1 MSTTLYV
8 PAAAVWNMVG
18 GFNQLARWHPAVA
31 SSEEKSEK
39 GATIRKL
46 TLHGGGTIIEKLDG
60 LDPKERTYTYSI
72 LESPLPVA
80 GYKAKLHVTEAE
92 DGRSC
97 TVEWSSEFE
106 ASGAPENEA
115 VVRRGEWNEYVLEV
129 RGNRYISR
137 LNGVVM
143 VDFTDPQPRSFDGT
157 LALQLH
163 SGGTGDMKFREIWVR
178 DLTQR

>member
-1 MSTTLYV
+1 MPKVKMSTTLYV

-46 TLHGGGTIIEKLDG
+46 ALHGGGTIIEK
-60 LDPKERTYTYSI
+60 PTSVPERTYTYSI

-115 VVRRGEWNEYVLEV
+115 VKIIRSIYEAGFENLQ
-129 RGNRYISR
+129 R
-137 LNGVVM
+137 L
-143 VDFTDPQPRSFDGT
+143 F
-157 LALQLH
+157 
-163 SGGTGDMKFREIWVR
+163 GGST
-178 DLTQR
+178 

>member
-1 MSTTLYV
+1 MPKVKMSTTLYV
-8 PAAAVWNMVG
+8 PASAVWNMVG

-31 SSEEKSEK
+31 SSEEKKDK

-60 LDPKERTYTYSI
+60 LDPKERTYSYSI

-115 VVRRGEWNEYVLEV
+115 VKIIRSIYEAGFENLQ
-129 RGNRYISR
+129 R
-137 LNGVVM
+137 L
-143 VDFTDPQPRSFDGT
+143 F
-157 LALQLH
+157 
-163 SGGTGDMKFREIWVR
+163 GGST
-178 DLTQR
+178 